1 MQVYSIGTG
10 PIGTNTYL
18 AYDEETM
25 KGFLVDPGA
34 YGKNVSEKIN
44 EMGIDIQYILLTH
57 GHGDHIMGV
66 PGFKEDFPDAKVVA
80 HAEEEG
86 MLMDFRFNMSEQF
99 GQPTSITADI
109 YVEDGDHLQCD
120 GIDMEFLY
128 TPGHSPGGMCI
139 YIAAEKVLF
148 SGDTLFRAS
157 IGRTDFPGCSF
168 PELRDAIHNKLWPL
182 PDDTKVYPG
191 HMGPTDIGF
200 EKENNPFV

>member
-80 HAEEEG
+80 HVEEEG
-86 MLMDFRFNMSEQF
+86 MLMD
-99 GQPTSITADI
+99 
-109 YVEDGDHLQCD
+109 
-120 GIDMEFLY
+120 
-128 TPGHSPGGMCI
+128 
-139 YIAAEKVLF
+139 
-148 SGDTLFRAS
+148 
-157 IGRTDFPGCSF
+157 
-168 PELRDAIHNKLWPL
+168 
-182 PDDTKVYPG
+182 
-191 HMGPTDIGF
+191 
-200 EKENNPFV
+200 